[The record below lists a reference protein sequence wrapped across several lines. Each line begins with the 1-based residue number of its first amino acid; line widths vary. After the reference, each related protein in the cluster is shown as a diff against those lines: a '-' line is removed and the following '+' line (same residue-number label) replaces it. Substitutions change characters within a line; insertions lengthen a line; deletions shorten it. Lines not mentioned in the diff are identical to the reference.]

1 MTDTTGA
8 RALGPAVRAPA
19 TTPAHAPAPAT
30 ATEQPHDMRQ
40 AWLIAVSAG
49 LGFLF
54 DAYVVNMY
62 SFVLPLIAVSFTLST
77 TAQGVIGSIML
88 AGYTLGTFAFGY
100 AADRFGRK
108 NTLGAS
114 IALYGLTTAASGL
127 AGGAGVFA
135 GLRFLT
141 GLGGAGEL
149 AVGVPYTVEAWPAKR
164 RAIGAGGVI
173 FSLYAVGA
181 LIALAVALL
190 VAPAAGWRLTFILAL
205 IPAGLVYSCAARCA
219 SPPPTWPHAGSGA
232 LRVRPAVRSA
242 RSCPPPGCA
251 GDWGSPRSSSS
262 PTPSATGASSSS
274 CRSTCWGGSA
284 SASASRW
291 R

>member
-1 MTDTTGA
+1 MAAIGKS
-8 RALGPAVRAPA
+8 APA
-19 TTPAHAPAPAT
+19 KQNGRIASTDLA
-30 ATEQPHDMRQ
+30 HDMRQ
-40 AWLIAVSAG
+40 AWLVAVSAG

-54 DAYVVNMY
+54 DAYVVNIY
-62 SFVLPLIAVSFTLST
+62 SFVLPLIAVSFSLST
-77 TAQGVIGSIML
+77 TAQGVIGSVML

-108 NTLGAS
+108 NTLGTS
-114 IALYGLTTAASGL
+114 IALYGLTTAVSGA
-127 AGGAGVFA
+127 AGGAGLFA
-135 GLRFLT
+135 GLRFVT

-205 IPAGLVYSCAARCA
+205 IPAGLVYVLRRAYA
-219 SPPPTWPHAGSGA
+219 SPPLSWPRARSGA
-232 LRVRPAVRSA
+232 PLARPAVRSA
-242 RSCPPPGCA
+242 RSCRPRVCA
-251 GDWGSPRSSSS
+251 AVWGSRRSSSS
-262 PTPSATGASSSS
+262 PTRSATGASSSS
-274 CRSTCWGGSA
+274 SRSTCSAASA
-284 SASASRW
+284 SPSASRW